1 MVLLRSVAV
10 WVLGLAVTV
19 LSFFVILLLRPFDRS
34 ANLMHSVCVLWAR
47 SIMAL
52 SGVRLEVKGLENV
65 PKGQPVLFL
74 SNHQGAFDIPA
85 IQSVLPVQFRWVAKK
100 SLFKVPFVGWS
111 MRLAGYISIDR
122 ENPAD
127 ALKSMEE
134 AAWKM
139 DRGAS
144 VVIFPEGT
152 RSETG
157 ELLPF
162 KRGAFMLARKCG
174 RPIVPV
180 AIDGTFRIM
189 KKGGYLVNPAHV
201 TISIGK
207 PIDIGSSDEKELR
220 NKTKRQIEAMFN
232 TGTRKLA

>member
-1 MVLLRSVAV
+1 MVLLRSAAV
-10 WVLGLAVTV
+10 WSLGLLATV
-19 LSFFVILLLRPFDRS
+19 LSFFTILLLRPFDRS
-34 ANLMHSVCVLWAR
+34 ANLMHRVCVLWAK
-47 SIMAL
+47 SLIAL
-52 SGVRLEVKGLENV
+52 SGVRLEVRGLENV
-65 PKGQPVLFL
+65 PKGGPVLFL

-100 SLFKVPFVGWS
+100 SLFKVPFLGWS
-111 MRLAGYISIDR
+111 MSLAGYISIDR
-122 ENPAD
+122 ENPAE
-127 ALKSMEE
+127 AMKSMEE
-134 AAWKM
+134 AREKM
-139 DRGAS
+139 ERGAS

-180 AIDGTFRIM
+180 AISGTNTIM
-189 KKGGYLVNPAHV
+189 KKGGYLVNPVRV
-201 TISIGK
+201 TISIGT

-220 NKTKRQIEAMFN
+220 NKTKRQIEAMFD
-232 TGTRKLA
+232 TGARRLA